1 MKKEIQIQIS
11 TEEWENFKAN
21 CQANGSTAEK
31 TLTQFIRY
39 YNQKNKNDEFDF
51 DRALQ
56 ELTKERKELLDK
68 LS

>member
-11 TEEWENFKAN
+11 TKKWENFKTN
-21 CQANGSTAEK
+21 CQANGSTAEE
-31 TLTQFIRY
+31 TLNQFIRY
-39 YNQKNKNDEFDF
+39 YNKKNQNDEFDF